1 MDNKHYLQINHKKNT
16 TVYTQTRNVCVVLL
30 LQEHSLVLWLLLK
43 NQGLKIAL
51 YTADVPHSSLELL
64 VAELKQVRLEGSVTE
79 EL

>member
-1 MDNKHYLQINHKKNT
+1 MDNKHYLQINHKK
-16 TVYTQTRNVCVVLL
+16 TQPFIHKQEMCVVLL